1 MQQSAVFSYLKADVC
16 NKNIISCQHN
26 LTPAYYNILT
36 LHLSTTSCCV
46 ELTISEWRG
55 VIHVLLHSCIIIL
68 TLKWET
74 DFLNTNRLIKIFKD
88 MCNLCRQLSFFHYFH
103 LWRHWSPCLVKDFLL
118 PAKRK
123 WSIWTEIKMSW
134 MMLNLNC
141 IDHIRWSYS

>member
-88 MCNLCRQLSFFHYFH
+88 IQPLQATFILPLLS
-103 LWRHWSPCLVKDFLL
+103 PVKALISMFSQRFSFTC
-118 PAKRK
+118 K
-123 WSIWTEIKMSW
+123 EKMI
-134 MMLNLNC
+134 NLNR
-141 IDHIRWSYS
+141 DKDVLNDVEFELHWPY